1 MKRTPADKIYLQD
14 FGERLKL
21 ARVNRRMSQQDL
33 AFKAGVS
40 LGSIAR
46 VEQGQQLPSI
56 PIFVKIVEAL
66 KVDPKTILFD
76 DDIDLTPDS
85 VDFDLVV

>member
-33 AFKAGVS
+33 AFKAGVP